1 MNWQTGLYILGA
13 GVMAWF
19 AYRMVKGNP
28 EAFSKSN
35 ISKSITT
42 CGVLALLLIGIIALC
57 VWGLRSG

>member
-1 MNWQTGLYILGA
+1 MNWQVLLYIVGA
-13 GVMAWF
+13 GLLAWL
-19 AYRMVKGNP
+19 AYRSVKSNP

-42 CGVLALLLIGIIALC
+42 CGILALLLIGLIALC